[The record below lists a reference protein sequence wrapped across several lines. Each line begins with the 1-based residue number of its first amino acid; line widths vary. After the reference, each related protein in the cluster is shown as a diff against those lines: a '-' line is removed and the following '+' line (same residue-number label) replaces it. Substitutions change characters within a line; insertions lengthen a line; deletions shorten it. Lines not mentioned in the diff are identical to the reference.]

1 MLCDITTSSDTGIVT
16 RLQKVSGFTTRKV
29 VQMNL
34 LISCIQFMFIF
45 IDFSCFKLSMW
56 IYGLE
61 VVDGLVAEISQSA
74 GIGALNL
81 FFSSDWF
88 GITEVADE
96 FDNLETCLL
105 KLAGSF
111 LIH

>member
-29 VQMNL
+29 VQINL

-81 FFSSDWF
+81 FLAVI
-88 GITEVADE
+88 G
-96 FDNLETCLL
+96 LELL
-105 KLAGSF
+105 KLLMNLTISR
-111 LIH
+111 LIFF

>member
-29 VQMNL
+29 VQINL
-34 LISCIQFMFIF
+34 LISCIQFMFVS
-45 IDFSCFKLSMW
+45 IDFKFSIW

-81 FFSSDWF
+81 FLAVI
-88 GITEVADE
+88 GLELLKLLM
-96 FDNLETCLL
+96 NLTCLL

>member
-1 MLCDITTSSDTGIVT
+1 MWI
-16 RLQKVSGFTTRKV
+16 SGFKV
-29 VQMNL
+29 L
-34 LISCIQFMFIF
+34 
-45 IDFSCFKLSMW
+45 
-56 IYGLE
+56 
-61 VVDGLVAEISQSA
+61 DGLVAEISQSA
-74 GIGALNL
+74 WSFESF